1 MAQEK
6 SFENR
11 VKKFLKENGCWH
23 LKTWS
28 NGVQR
33 SGVPDILACCKGR
46 FVGIE
51 LKAENGKPSALQLY
65 NLRKIEE
72 CGGYAIL
79 LYPADFELLKGFVQS
94 LNNGFNKNAEHFY
107 KELRKQLEKYIEKG
121 VTK

>member
-6 SFENR
+6 NFENK
-11 VKKFLKENGCWH
+11 VKGFLKEQGCWQ

-33 SGVPDILACCKGR
+33 SGVPDLLVCCKGQ

-51 LKAENGKPSALQLY
+51 LKAQNGKPSALQIY

-72 CGGYAIL
+72 SGGYGVL
-79 LYPADFELLKGFVQS
+79 LYPCDFELLKGFINA
-94 LNNGFNKNAEHFY
+94 LNGGFSKNASYFY
-107 KELRKQLEKYIEKG
+107 KELRKQLEKYL
-121 VTK
+121 